1 MHTQVSVHAY
11 TKCICIFIYLIVL
24 LSVCI
29 TVYPLIVLLSV
40 CTTVYPLIVL
50 YTHVLRQ
57 AGAI

>member
-1 MHTQVSVHAY
+1 MHAYMHTQVSVHAY
-11 TKCICIFIYLIVL
+11 TKCTCIFIYLIVL

-29 TVYPLIVLLSV
+29 TVYPLIVL
-40 CTTVYPLIVL
+40 